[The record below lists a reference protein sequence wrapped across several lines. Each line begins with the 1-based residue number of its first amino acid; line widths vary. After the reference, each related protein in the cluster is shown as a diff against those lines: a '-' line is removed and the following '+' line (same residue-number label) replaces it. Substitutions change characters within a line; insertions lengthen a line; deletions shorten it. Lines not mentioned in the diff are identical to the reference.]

1 MLRDWIKFSHL
12 ALCNGSSGQVAR
24 TRYPHHLCVFVS
36 ESQCM
41 NVGVGGRESHAC
53 MWETGRYVGADAC
66 SCGKR
71 EKRHWYGILSF
82 PVITLEGSIA
92 SFPQR
97 LDNEPSL
104 EWWNAA
110 TCFLPLCPADP
121 SSQSVWNAYI
131 GSDSAGT
138 QLLLLS
144 HEVHETFEPNFHP
157 GCKSVPA
164 NWRAGGR
171 IPCYKS

>member
-1 MLRDWIKFSHL
+1 MLRVWIQFSRL
-12 ALCNGSSGQVAR
+12 ALCKRPSGQDQEPSAFV
-24 TRYPHHLCVFVS
+24 CVFVS
-36 ESQCM
+36 ESLCM
-41 NVGVGGRESHAC
+41 NVGEGGRESYAF
-53 MWETGRYVGADAC
+53 MQGTGRYEGADVC
-66 SCGKR
+66 SCGKC
-71 EKRHWYGILSF
+71 EKHHWYGILSF
-82 PVITLEGSIA
+82 LVITLEGSIA

-110 TCFLPLCPADP
+110 TCSLPLCPADP
-121 SSQSVWNAYI
+121 GSQSVWNAYI

-144 HEVHETFEPNFHP
+144 HDVHETFEPNFHP

-164 NWRAGGR
+164 SGRAGEQ